1 MHYIA
6 TLLVVFVGGLAA
18 EDILFDFGAS
28 AGDVELPTALDGF
41 SRAINITGTG
51 FMFFGNS
58 YENVYVSCAFLL
70 TYCSAVCFWYLGRP
84 VVATGVA
91 RLAVGVL
98 PRGTFCKPACISAS
112 GMICGRVTPAS

>member
-18 EDILFDFGAS
+18 GEILFDFGANTD
-28 AGDVELPTALDGF
+28 DVELPTALDGF

-58 YENVYVSCAFLL
+58 YENVYVSCTLL
-70 TYCSAVCFWYLGRP
+70 FT
-84 VVATGVA
+84 
-91 RLAVGVL
+91 
-98 PRGTFCKPACISAS
+98 
-112 GMICGRVTPAS
+112 